1 MIEDNNFKQKEKKL
15 MRYVEKF
22 SFPRLAGSEGEKE
35 AVKLTINTF
44 KDIGY
49 EENQIETLN
58 FEFST
63 FYSEDLIK
71 IIGFMNIILI
81 FTLLLIKYI
90 YPYSAIITGI
100 IFLSLFLS
108 MLKVLKHPELKGFWE
123 KHFGTL
129 VSATNVFLKIP
140 ANDVKNR
147 DSSNNIV
154 VSAHLDSKSQ
164 TFKTFWRVVFFSIWQ
179 LGIIIF
185 VILFIFFIIDLYFYL
200 FRSILLSLEISTII
214 TASLV
219 IFSILM
225 IILTKTRNFSLGSL
239 DNASGMALIFML
251 SSYFRDKP
259 LNNSN
264 LWLCQFSAEEIGTMG
279 SRVFLDT
286 FKEQLVRSDTFQINF
301 DMVSCQNHKN
311 EVEYIKSYGIF
322 PKKEVS
328 SILSRYIREIANE
341 KEITIRGHTL
351 LSGAHTDS
359 VPFHLVD
366 LQTIDFS
373 TPLAAKY
380 SHSKEDTPKRVNP
393 KVLLD
398 TLIIIQNLILK
409 LDKNWKVNL

>member
-1 MIEDNNFKQKEKKL
+1 MAEDINFEQKEKKL
-15 MRYVEKF
+15 MEYVEKF
-22 SFPRLAGSEGEKE
+22 SFPRLAGSEGERE

-49 EENQIETLN
+49 EENQIEKLN

-63 FYSEDLIK
+63 FYSEELIK
-71 IIGFMNIILI
+71 IIGFMNILLI

-100 IFLSLFLS
+100 IFLLLFLS

-123 KHFGTL
+123 KHFGTFI
-129 VSATNVFLKIP
+129 SATNVIIKIP
-140 ANDVKNR
+140 PNNIKNGELSR
-147 DSSNNIV
+147 NIV

-179 LGIIIF
+179 FGIIIF
-185 VILFIFFIIDLYFYL
+185 IILFVFFIIDLYFYL

-214 TASLV
+214 TASLI

-225 IILTKTRNFSLGSL
+225 IILTKTRNLSLGSL

-259 LNNSN
+259 LKNSN

-286 FKEQLVRSDTFQINF
+286 FEEQLVRSDTFQINF

-328 SILSRYIREIANE
+328 SILSRHIREIAKE
-341 KEITIRGHTL
+341 KDITIRGHTL

-366 LQTIDFS
+366 LKTIDFS

-398 TLIIIQNLILK
+398 TFIIIQNLVLR
-409 LDKNWKVNL
+409 LDKN